1 MSNYQ
6 VWLAVALVGTFLT
19 IFMLGLVVDMALSTR
34 RRYVSVLQTQ
44 VGDTANSIANL
55 RNEQLRRSALE
66 RLVLPFAGKV
76 ISSIT
81 RVTPLD
87 LYGRV
92 NRLIVLA
99 GNPPA
104 LTAERI
110 VAFKIVG
117 GIAGLL
123 VGLLM
128 APLVPFTG
136 FVLKVGTVALFTL
149 IGYTLPSAAVAAR
162 ASKRQKEIRKALS
175 DTMDLLTIS
184 VEAGLGFDAALG
196 QVVRNV
202 PGPLSE
208 EISRMLQ
215 EMQIGVSRTEALRH
229 LTDRT
234 EVSELDGFV
243 LSMIQADKYG
253 VGIAK
258 VLRSQSQE
266 LRQKRRQRA
275 EEKAQKVALKLLF
288 PDRKSTRLNSSHIT
302 ISYAVFCLKKKKTT
316 SKRADARHRS
326 TTSRT
331 TAPVG

>member
-1 MSNYQ
+1 MSNNQ

-34 RRYVSVLQTQ
+34 RHYVSVLRTH
-44 VGDTANSIANL
+44 VGDTADSIANL

-81 RVTPLD
+81 RLTPLD

-104 LTAERI
+104 FTAERI
-110 VAFKIVG
+110 VAFKIVFA
-117 GIAGLL
+117 I
-123 VGLLM
+123 VGLVVGLM
-128 APLVPFTG
+128 LAPLLPFTS
-136 FVLKVGTVALFTL
+136 FLLKVGTVALLTL
-149 IGYTLPSAAVAAR
+149 TGYTVPSAAIAAR

-208 EISRMLQ
+208 EVSRMLQ

-258 VLRSQSQE
+258 VLRAQAQE

-288 PDRKSTRLNSSHIT
+288 PMIFMVLPALFIVILGPGVIKVYES
-302 ISYAVFCLKKKKTT
+302 FFK
-316 SKRADARHRS
+316 
-326 TTSRT
+326 
-331 TAPVG
+331 

>member
-1 MSNYQ
+1 MSNNQ
-6 VWLAVALVGTFLT
+6 VWLAVALVGTFMT
-19 IFMLGLVVDMALSTR
+19 IFMLGLVVDMALSAR
-34 RRYVSVLQTQ
+34 RRYVSVLRTH
-44 VGDTANSIANL
+44 VGDTADSIANL

-81 RVTPLD
+81 RLTPLD

-104 LTAERI
+104 FTAERI
-110 VAFKIVG
+110 VAFKIVF
-117 GIAGLL
+117 GIAGLV
-123 VGLLM
+123 VGLML
-128 APLVPFTG
+128 AQLLPFTG
-136 FVLKVGTVALFTL
+136 VLKVGAIALLTL
-149 IGYTLPSAAVAAR
+149 TGYTIPSAAIAAR

-202 PGPLSE
+202 PGPLSD

-229 LTDRT
+229 LTERT
-234 EVSELDGFV
+234 EVPELDGFV

-275 EEKAQKVALKLLF
+275 EETAQKVPLKLLF
-288 PDRKSTRLNSSHIT
+288 PT
-302 ISYAVFCLKKKKTT
+302 IFMLLPALFVVILGPGIIKIYESFIK
-316 SKRADARHRS
+316 
-326 TTSRT
+326 
-331 TAPVG
+331 

>member
-81 RVTPLD
+81 RLTPLD

-110 VAFKIVG
+110 VAFKIVFA
-117 GIAGLL
+117 I
-123 VGLLM
+123 VGLVVGLM
-128 APLVPFTG
+128 LSPLLPFTG
-136 FVLKVGTVALFTL
+136 FLLKVGTVVLFTL
-149 IGYTLPSAAVAAR
+149 IGYTLPSATVAAR

-215 EMQIGVSRTEALRH
+215 EMQIGVTRTEALRH

-258 VLRSQSQE
+258 VLRAQALE

-275 EEKAQKVALKLLF
+275 EETAQKVPLKLLF
-288 PDRKSTRLNSSHIT
+288 PT
-302 ISYAVFCLKKKKTT
+302 IFMLLPALFIVILGPGVIKIYEAFF
-316 SKRADARHRS
+316 H
-326 TTSRT
+326 
-331 TAPVG
+331 

>member
-1 MSNYQ
+1 MSNNQ
-6 VWLAVALVGTFLT
+6 VWLALGLLGTFLT
-19 IFMLGLVVDMALSTR
+19 IVMLGLVVDMALSSR
-34 RRYVSVLQTQ
+34 RRYVSVLRGQ
-44 VGDTANSIANL
+44 VGDTPGSIANL
-55 RNEQLRRSALE
+55 RHDQLRRSALE

-76 ISSIT
+76 ISSIG
-81 RVTPLD
+81 RLTPLD

-99 GNPPA
+99 GNPPS

-110 VAFKIVG
+110 VAFKIVFAIVG
-117 GIAGLL
+117 LVAGIAVSSFLPFKGIL
-123 VGLLM
+123 VVM
-128 APLVPFTG
+128 A
-136 FVLKVGTVALFTL
+136 VAVFAL
-149 IGYTLPSAAVAAR
+149 IGYTAPSAAVAAR

-215 EMQIGVSRTEALRH
+215 EMQIGVARTEALRH

-234 EVSELDGFV
+234 EVPELDGFV

-253 VGIAK
+253 VGVAK
-258 VLRSQSQE
+258 VLRAQATE

-275 EEKAQKVALKLLF
+275 EETAQKVPLKLLF
-288 PDRKSTRLNSSHIT
+288 PMIFMVLPAMFIVILGPGIIKI
-302 ISYAVFCLKKKKTT
+302 YEAFFK
-316 SKRADARHRS
+316 
-326 TTSRT
+326 
-331 TAPVG
+331 

>member
-1 MSNYQ
+1 MSNNQ
-6 VWLAVALVGTFLT
+6 VWLAVALVGTFMT
-19 IFMLGLVVDMALSTR
+19 IFMLGLVVDMALSAR
-34 RRYVSVLQTQ
+34 RRYVSVLRTH
-44 VGDTANSIANL
+44 VGDTADSIANL

-81 RVTPLD
+81 RFTPLD

-104 LTAERI
+104 FTAERI
-110 VAFKIVG
+110 VAFKIVF
-117 GIAGLL
+117 GIAGLV
-123 VGLLM
+123 VGLML
-128 APLVPFTG
+128 AQLLPFTG
-136 FVLKVGTVALFTL
+136 FLKVGAVVLLTL
-149 IGYTLPSAAVAAR
+149 TGYTIPSAAIAAR

-229 LTDRT
+229 LTERT
-234 EVSELDGFV
+234 EVPELDGFV

-253 VGIAK
+253 VGVAK

-275 EEKAQKVALKLLF
+275 EETAQKVPLKLLF
-288 PDRKSTRLNSSHIT
+288 PT
-302 ISYAVFCLKKKKTT
+302 IFMLLPALFVVILGPGVIKIYESFIK
-316 SKRADARHRS
+316 
-326 TTSRT
+326 
-331 TAPVG
+331 

>member
-81 RVTPLD
+81 RLTPLD

-110 VAFKIVG
+110 VAFKIVFAIVG
-117 GIAGLL
+117 LVAGLML
-123 VGLLM
+123 SPLL
-128 APLVPFTG
+128 PFTG
-136 FVLKVGTVALFTL
+136 FLLKVGTVVLFTL
-149 IGYTLPSAAVAAR
+149 IGYTLPSATVAAR

-215 EMQIGVSRTEALRH
+215 EMQIGVTRTEALRH

-258 VLRSQSQE
+258 VLRAQALE

-275 EEKAQKVALKLLF
+275 EETAQKVPLKLLF
-288 PDRKSTRLNSSHIT
+288 PMIFMVLPALFIVILGPGIIKIAET
-302 ISYAVFCLKKKKTT
+302 FFK
-316 SKRADARHRS
+316 
-326 TTSRT
+326 
-331 TAPVG
+331 

>member
-81 RVTPLD
+81 RLTPLD

-110 VAFKIVG
+110 VAFKIVFA
-117 GIAGLL
+117 I
-123 VGLLM
+123 VGLVVGLM
-128 APLVPFTG
+128 LSPLLPFTG
-136 FVLKVGTVALFTL
+136 FLLKVGTVVLFTL
-149 IGYTLPSAAVAAR
+149 IGYTLPSATVAAR

-215 EMQIGVSRTEALRH
+215 EMQIGVTRTEALRH

-258 VLRSQSQE
+258 VLRAQALE

-275 EEKAQKVALKLLF
+275 EETAQKVPLKLLF
-288 PDRKSTRLNSSHIT
+288 PMIFMVLPALFIVILGPGIIKIAET
-302 ISYAVFCLKKKKTT
+302 FFK
-316 SKRADARHRS
+316 
-326 TTSRT
+326 
-331 TAPVG
+331 

>member
-1 MSNYQ
+1 MSNTT
-6 VWLAVALVGTFLT
+6 WLALALLGTFMT
-19 IFMLGLVVDMALSTR
+19 IFMLGLVVDMALSSR
-34 RRYVSVLQTQ
+34 RRYVSVLRTH
-44 VGDTANSIANL
+44 VGNVADNIANL
-55 RNEQLRRSALE
+55 RSEQLQRSALE
-66 RLVLPFAGKV
+66 RLVFPFAGKV
-76 ISSIT
+76 ISTIT
-81 RVTPLD
+81 RLTPLD

-92 NRLIVLA
+92 NRLVVLA

-110 VAFKIVG
+110 VAFKIVFA
-117 GIAGLL
+117 I
-123 VGLLM
+123 VGLVAGIGVASL
-128 APLVPFTG
+128 LPFS
-136 FVLKVGTVALFTL
+136 GTFATVITVVVFTL
-149 IGYTLPSAAVAAR
+149 IGYTAPSAAVSAR

-229 LTDRT
+229 LNDRT
-234 EVSELDGFV
+234 DVPELDGFV

-253 VGIAK
+253 VGVAK
-258 VLRSQSQE
+258 VLRAQSQE

-275 EEKAQKVALKLLF
+275 EETAQKVPVKLLF
-288 PDRKSTRLNSSHIT
+288 PMIFMILPAMFIVILGPGAIKVYEFFFAH
-302 ISYAVFCLKKKKTT
+302 
-316 SKRADARHRS
+316 
-326 TTSRT
+326 
-331 TAPVG
+331 

>member
-1 MSNYQ
+1 MSNNQ

-34 RRYVSVLQTQ
+34 RRYVSVLRTH
-44 VGDTANSIANL
+44 VGDTADSIANL

-81 RVTPLD
+81 RLTPLD

-104 LTAERI
+104 FTAERI
-110 VAFKIVG
+110 VAFKIVFA
-117 GIAGLL
+117 I
-123 VGLLM
+123 VGLVIGLM
-128 APLVPFTG
+128 LAPLLPFTS
-136 FVLKVGTVALFTL
+136 FVLKVGTVALLTL
-149 IGYTLPSAAVAAR
+149 TGYTVPSAAIAAR

-208 EISRMLQ
+208 EVSRMLQ

-234 EVSELDGFV
+234 EVSELEGFV

-258 VLRSQSQE
+258 VLRAQAQE

-275 EEKAQKVALKLLF
+275 EETAQKIPLKLLF
-288 PDRKSTRLNSSHIT
+288 PMIFMVLPALFIVILGPGAIKVYES
-302 ISYAVFCLKKKKTT
+302 FFK
-316 SKRADARHRS
+316 
-326 TTSRT
+326 
-331 TAPVG
+331 

>member
-1 MSNYQ
+1 MSNNQ

-34 RRYVSVLQTQ
+34 RRYVSVLRTH
-44 VGDTANSIANL
+44 VGDTADSIANL

-81 RVTPLD
+81 RLTPLD

-104 LTAERI
+104 FTAERI
-110 VAFKIVG
+110 VAFKIVFA
-117 GIAGLL
+117 I
-123 VGLLM
+123 VGLVVGLM
-128 APLVPFTG
+128 LAPLLPFTS
-136 FVLKVGTVALFTL
+136 FLLKVGTVALLTL
-149 IGYTLPSAAVAAR
+149 TGYTVPSAAIAAR

-208 EISRMLQ
+208 EVSRMLQ

-258 VLRSQSQE
+258 VLRAQAQE

-275 EEKAQKVALKLLF
+275 EETAQKIPLKLLF
-288 PDRKSTRLNSSHIT
+288 PMIFMVLPALFIVILGPGVIKVYES
-302 ISYAVFCLKKKKTT
+302 FFK
-316 SKRADARHRS
+316 
-326 TTSRT
+326 
-331 TAPVG
+331 

>member
-34 RRYVSVLQTQ
+34 RRYVSVLQSQ

-81 RVTPLD
+81 RLTPLD

-110 VAFKIVG
+110 VAFKIVFAIVG
-117 GIAGLL
+117 LVAGLML
-123 VGLLM
+123 SPLL
-128 APLVPFTG
+128 PFTG
-136 FVLKVGTVALFTL
+136 FLLKVGTVVLFTL
-149 IGYTLPSAAVAAR
+149 IGYTLPSATVAAR
-162 ASKRQKEIRKALS
+162 ASKRQKEIRKALP

-184 VEAGLGFDAALG
+184 VEAGLGFDAALA
-196 QVVRNV
+196 QVVKNV

-208 EISRMLQ
+208 EIARMLQ

-229 LTDRT
+229 VNDRT
-234 EVSELDGFV
+234 EVQELDGFV

-253 VGIAK
+253 VGVAK
-258 VLRSQSQE
+258 VLRAQSTE

-275 EEKAQKVALKLLF
+275 EEVAQKVPLKLLF
-288 PDRKSTRLNSSHIT
+288 PMIFMVLPALFIVILGPGAIKVYEN
-302 ISYAVFCLKKKKTT
+302 FFGK
-316 SKRADARHRS
+316 
-326 TTSRT
+326 
-331 TAPVG
+331 

>member
-1 MSNYQ
+1 MSNNQ
-6 VWLAVALVGTFLT
+6 VWLALGLLGTFLT
-19 IFMLGLVVDMALSTR
+19 IVMLGLVVDMALSSR
-34 RRYVSVLQTQ
+34 RRYVSVLRGQ
-44 VGDTANSIANL
+44 VGDTADSIANL
-55 RNEQLRRSALE
+55 RQDQLRRSALE

-76 ISSIT
+76 ISSIG
-81 RVTPLD
+81 RLTPLD

-99 GNPPA
+99 GNPPS

-110 VAFKIVG
+110 VAFKIVFAIVG
-117 GIAGLL
+117 LVAGLAVSSLLPFKGIL
-123 VGLLM
+123 VVM
-128 APLVPFTG
+128 A
-136 FVLKVGTVALFTL
+136 VAVFAL
-149 IGYTLPSAAVAAR
+149 IGYTAPSAAVSAR

-208 EISRMLQ
+208 EIARMLQ

-229 LTDRT
+229 LNDRT
-234 EVSELDGFV
+234 DVPELDGFV

-253 VGIAK
+253 VGVAK
-258 VLRSQSQE
+258 VLRAQSTE

-275 EEKAQKVALKLLF
+275 EETAQKVPLKLLF
-288 PDRKSTRLNSSHIT
+288 PMIFMVLPALFIVILGPGIIKVYQTFFS
-302 ISYAVFCLKKKKTT
+302 
-316 SKRADARHRS
+316 
-326 TTSRT
+326 
-331 TAPVG
+331 